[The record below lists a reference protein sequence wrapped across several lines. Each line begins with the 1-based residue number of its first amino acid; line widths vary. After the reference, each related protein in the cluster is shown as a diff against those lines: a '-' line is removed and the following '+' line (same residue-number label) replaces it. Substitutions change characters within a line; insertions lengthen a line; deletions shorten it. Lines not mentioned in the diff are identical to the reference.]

1 MSPRSADLEG
11 KKSIYFFSNLE
22 TALGK
27 FYFKPNTYLFKIRYC
42 KTDFR
47 RVKQRRQLEEYVDED
62 DFAMQELDNDDDE
75 QEDMEDET
83 EEKQPRR
90 RRGRPRKVSR

>member
-1 MSPRSADLEG
+1 M
-11 KKSIYFFSNLE
+11 
-22 TALGK
+22 
-27 FYFKPNTYLFKIRYC
+27 
-42 KTDFR
+42 
-47 RVKQRRQLEEYVDED
+47 KQRRQLEEYVDED

>member
-1 MSPRSADLEG
+1 M
-11 KKSIYFFSNLE
+11 
-22 TALGK
+22 
-27 FYFKPNTYLFKIRYC
+27 
-42 KTDFR
+42 
-47 RVKQRRQLEEYVDED
+47 KQRQLEEYVDED
-62 DFAMQELDNDDDE
+62 DFAMQELDDDDE